1 MKNAHKG
8 FRFALIVMTMI
19 VLMPAMAF
27 ASAPLYVSG
36 GDVSGF
42 RVYDSQGK
50 AVNPNQMLDDG
61 LYEGWILRTD
71 DSVVEMGSPAGAIV
85 MHPQSILGVSRL
97 TYEDPVFYLVS
108 GTAIFQTDEGFTG
121 TLNVATPVSRY
132 QVTGTSQ
139 ILVSSDLGELIY
151 SFGGNVAALNAI
163 TKQKTIIPSYHYL
176 DMMIPLMEPKA
187 INQQT
192 YMSMAYNPDPAIVA
206 SLPGTPVQ
214 PAIVSVE
221 AKVVEEVPATAVQ
234 VEPAMAPVEPVVPS
248 APTAKATVMPAVP
261 ATPATPIVTVVPKE
275 QEEVPAAKVPSAP
288 VILSGTIAL
297 KTPKAPA
304 FSDIIGVSPM
314 APEAPVFSSPVEISP
329 MAPKAP
335 LFAGTAESKPLF
347 PEAPV
352 FESLPTINKPVP
364 RAPVFTPTKISYYR
378 PSVQPFEEP
387 KVILEEPIA
396 AKAVEEPVPVQETPV
411 SVSAG
416 DDKLTVRQPSGLISG
431 VEPEKSRL
439 DAGVALSYSL
449 HYDGSSTDAN
459 VQPLSTIAVKPYFS
473 YNTFKL
479 GLRATLSSTG
489 SLKWEDI
496 GGTLKFD
503 ASSPL
508 HTVAS
513 ITSFIDYFKVGT
525 ASGKVYLN
533 VDTTTPISFGVNS
546 MMGGIN
552 HRFDKTSMLGFYN
565 QVNTSWYGH
574 QIYFDDLYLNDLLAN
589 NQQTGGVRFRF
600 TPTQAY
606 PFSIGIS
613 SLVVLSNPST
623 GIVVDMYPSLDF
635 SFPLVNNRKLRMNL
649 NIGGALYLQAYPD
662 FKVSDIYDKDAA
674 TLLGK
679 FPNFLANVGLDATF
693 GGAKLGATVAF
704 NRGKVVSNLINNT
717 SYSGKPMTAGNILDL
732 MLNGS
737 YTANGFQIAG
747 TWNLPFKLAG
757 GLALAPLEGDAT
769 GRKADISSLELGY
782 AGTAWSFGAGL
793 QQIDMIGAYK
803 TLFTG
808 SGNASTKIGAFLDP
822 DYTNVYAYAEYD
834 AGAVRLDM
842 KLSTAK
848 ATPGQTNIGI
858 APVLDLGMTMRLGTG
873 TFPQFGESPL
883 LTKESKVKI
892 SGSIGAT
899 YVNRRFSSTPS
910 DKDSNDQML
919 FIKPVLLLDSD
930 NFSMGIGINF
940 GASLGY
946 HTVFDP
952 TSWYAPRGDKF
963 WDFGVFNT
971 GSLSTPQK
979 MLDLVTD
986 VFNLVE
992 HMRIGKPLSSFYL
1005 LMDREQ
1011 ALTFAGGTLVDNILP
1026 NIEAPY
1032 FTALPLYN
1040 RLNTLY
1046 FGYELFIDDMTYPTL
1061 AGLAISAKPIAMS
1074 YPFKIGVSAV
1084 AQAKRPSYHD
1094 FRLYPTVDIT
1104 LPIIY
1109 NKGLDSMSLGIH
1121 AATAAQLSKTNGNK
1135 FLLLDENKRLKNYLL
1150 SGSLDGTFGNFS
1162 FTLAGGVQSGILSYG
1177 MFDEYYLRR
1186 NTDFIG
1192 VETAARTFFGKAA
1205 FGYSSN
1211 AFSIHT
1217 GYIVDVDLPNFTSLS
1232 YVGDKFNIELKVS
1245 TSVVDV
1251 SAGFVKQN
1259 IFSEIKSMINTKPSI
1274 IAGMKTFFVNENA
1287 VAYGQLDV
1295 KAGLATVTGRIS
1307 TTEVYDTD
1315 GNPTGTVTPALSMG
1329 VKIGF

>member
-1 MKNAHKG
+1 MKNTHKG
-8 FRFALIVMTMI
+8 FRFALIVMAI
-19 VLMPAMAF
+19 VLMPSMAF
-27 ASAPLYVSG
+27 SSSPLYVSN

-42 RVYDSQGK
+42 KAYDSQGK
-50 AVNPNQMLDDG
+50 AVNPDQMLDDG
-61 LYEGWILRTD
+61 LYEGWILRTE
-71 DSVVEMGSPAGAIV
+71 DSIVALGSPAGAIV
-85 MHPQSILGVSRL
+85 LQPQSILGISRL

-108 GTAIFQTDEGFTG
+108 GSAIFQTDKGFAG
-121 TLNVATPVSRY
+121 TLNVVTPVSRY

-139 ILVSSDLGELIY
+139 IWVSSDLGELIY
-151 SFGGNVAALNAI
+151 SFGGNVAAFNVI
-163 TKQKTIIPSYHYL
+163 TKRKTTVPSYYYL
-176 DMMIPLMEPKA
+176 DMMIPLMDPKA
-187 INQQT
+187 VNQQA

-214 PAIVSVE
+214 PVIASVE
-221 AKVVEEVPATAVQ
+221 AKAVDEVPATEVLA
-234 VEPAMAPVEPVVPS
+234 EPAPALIEPAAPGEQVDE
-248 APTAKATVMPAVP
+248 
-261 ATPATPIVTVVPKE
+261 ATPATPVAPTTPVATVAPAIQEEATVSRIPAAPVVLAGTVVPE
-275 QEEVPAAKVPSAP
+275 IPAVPVFSDIIGISPM
-288 VILSGTIAL
+288 
-297 KTPKAPA
+297 TPKAPA
-304 FSDIIGVSPM
+304 FSDVV
-314 APEAPVFSSPVEISP
+314 AISP
-329 MAPKAP
+329 LAPKAP

-364 RAPVFTPTKISYYR
+364 RAPVFTPAKISYYR
-378 PSVQPFEEP
+378 PSVQSFEEP

-396 AKAVEEPVPVQETPV
+396 STPMEEPAAAPATSASTP
-411 SVSAG
+411 G
-416 DDKLTVRQPSGLISG
+416 EDDKLTVRQPSGLISG
-431 VEPEKSRL
+431 AAPEKTKL

-449 HYDGSSTDAN
+449 HYDGSSADAD

-479 GLRATLSSTG
+479 GLRATLSTTG

-508 HTVAS
+508 NTIAS
-513 ITSFIDYFKVGT
+513 ITSFIDYFKFGT
-525 ASGKVYLN
+525 TSGKVYFN
-533 VDTTTPISFGVNS
+533 VDTTSPISFGVNS

-589 NQQTGGVRFRF
+589 RQQTGGVRFRF

-613 SLVVLSNPST
+613 SLVVLSRPSASL
-623 GIVVDMYPSLDF
+623 VVDLYPSLDF

-674 TLLGK
+674 SLMEK
-679 FPNFLANVGLDATF
+679 FPNFLASAGLDATF

-717 SYSGKPMTAGNILDL
+717 SYSGKSMTTGNILDL

-737 YTANGFQIAG
+737 YAVNGFQIAG
-747 TWNLPFKLAG
+747 SWNLPFKLSG
-757 GLALAPLEGDAT
+757 DFGLAPLAGDAH

-793 QQIDMIGAYK
+793 QQIDMIGAYSA
-803 TLFTG
+803 LFTG
-808 SGNASTKIGAFLDP
+808 SGSASEKIGAFLNP
-822 DYTNVYAYAEYD
+822 EYTNVYAYAEYD

-848 ATPGQTNIGI
+848 TTPGQTNMGI

-883 LTKESKVKI
+883 LTKEGKVKI

-910 DKDSNDQML
+910 NKNSNDQML
-919 FIKPVLLLDSD
+919 FIKPVLLFDSD
-930 NFSMGIGINF
+930 NFSLGVGINF

-952 TSWYAPRGDKF
+952 ASWYAPRGDRF
-963 WDFGVFNT
+963 WDFGVFDT
-971 GSLSTPQK
+971 SSLSTPQK
-979 MLDLVTD
+979 VLDLVTD

-992 HMRIGKPLSSFYL
+992 HLRICKPLSSFYL

-1026 NIEAPY
+1026 DIEAPY

-1046 FGYELFIDDMTYPTL
+1046 FGYELFIDDMTFPTL

-1074 YPFKIGVSAV
+1074 YPFKIGISAV
-1084 AQAKRPSYHD
+1084 AQAKRPSYEA

-1109 NKGLDSMSLGIH
+1109 NKGLDSLSLGIH
-1121 AATAAQLSKTNGNK
+1121 ASTAAQLSGTAGNK
-1135 FLLLDENKRLKNYLL
+1135 FLLLDENSQLKNYLL
-1150 SGSLDGTFGNFS
+1150 AGSLDGTFGNFN
-1162 FTLAGGVQSGILSYG
+1162 FTLAGGIQSGILSYG

-1186 NTDFIG
+1186 NTDFVG
-1192 VETAARTFFGKAA
+1192 VETAARTFFGKVA
-1205 FGYSSN
+1205 FGYASN
-1211 AFSIHT
+1211 VFSIHT
-1217 GYIVDVDLPNFTSLS
+1217 GYILDVDLPNFSSLS
-1232 YVGDKFNIELKVS
+1232 YVGDKFNLELKIS

-1259 IFSEIKSMINTKPSI
+1259 IFSEIRSLFNTRPSLL
-1274 IAGMKTFFVNENA
+1274 GGLNTFFVNENA
-1287 VAYGQLDV
+1287 VAYGQLDI

-1315 GNPTGTVTPALSMG
+1315 GKPTGNVKPALSMG